1 MSLAVRTALQA
12 RQRGEVGRVM
22 MVLITDGRAN
32 IGLARSNEEPD
43 AMGPDAVKPTTV
55 RRRGVR
61 AVPVDPLGARI
72 NWGDEQQQ
80 GGSSPE

>member
-22 MVLITDGRAN
+22 LVLITDGRAN

-55 RRRGVR
+55 GSGLTWEARY
-61 AVPVDPLGARI
+61 LGAHIVGLRVRQLTFI
-72 NWGDEQQQ
+72 C
-80 GGSSPE
+80 